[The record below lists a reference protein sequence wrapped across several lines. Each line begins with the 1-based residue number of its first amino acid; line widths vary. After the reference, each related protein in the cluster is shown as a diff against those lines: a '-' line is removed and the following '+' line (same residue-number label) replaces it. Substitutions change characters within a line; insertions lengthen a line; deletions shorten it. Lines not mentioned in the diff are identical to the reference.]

1 MAKTCTSAAHSAM
14 ATTMATN
21 GIRYLTAT
29 RIDVACRAVVGL
41 GSARRERTSRNYRPR
56 DSARQ
61 PTFRNARMLA
71 ANGRKR
77 PRTFAYG
84 LRATA
89 EREPGGPLNALFMPR
104 RMQHQ
109 SVEHFRSVVR

>member
-1 MAKTCTSAAHSAM
+1 MAKACTSAAHSAM

-29 RIDVACRAVVGL
+29 RIDVACRAVAGL
-41 GSARRERTSRNYRPR
+41 GSAQWERTSRDYRPG
-56 DSARQ
+56 DSAKQ

-71 ANGRKR
+71 AIRRGR

-89 EREPGGPLNALFMPR
+89 ERERGAAAA
-104 RMQHQ
+104 
-109 SVEHFRSVVR
+109 SVV